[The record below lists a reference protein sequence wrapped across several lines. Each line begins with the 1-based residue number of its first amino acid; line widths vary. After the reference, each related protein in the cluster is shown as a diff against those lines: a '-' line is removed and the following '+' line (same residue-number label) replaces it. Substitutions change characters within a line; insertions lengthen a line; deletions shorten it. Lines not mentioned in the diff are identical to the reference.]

1 LYKGNAIYDGVC
13 FIKANKLK
21 DIQLSIE
28 VKKTMKIVVAP
39 DSFKGSLTA
48 VEVSDAI
55 EQGVREIFPEAEIV
69 KIPMADGGD
78 GTVQCLVN
86 ATGGEILKEKVTG
99 PLGDEVLASYGILG
113 DKKTA
118 VIEMAEASGLTL
130 VPENKRNPLITTTYG
145 TGQLIKSALDQGCR
159 KMIIGIGGSAT
170 NDRGAGMVQALGV
183 KLLDREGK
191 EIGFGGGELKKV
203 FRIDT
208 KYLDNRLSETK
219 VLIASDV
226 SNPLCGPKG
235 AARIYGPQKGATPE
249 VIKELDESLAY
260 FAEIIKRDLNKDIK
274 DIPGAGAAGGLGAS
288 LIAFLDAELRPG
300 IEIMIE
306 IVKLEQ
312 AIKDADLVITGE
324 GKIDSQTIYGKAPIG
339 VAKIAK
345 RYNIPVIA
353 VAAIIGDDAD
363 IVHQYG
369 ISSLISVS
377 AQPMRLDESVSNKV
391 LLIKNSIKQSMRA
404 IKTGKGLKTRL

>member
-1 LYKGNAIYDGVC
+1 
-13 FIKANKLK
+13 
-21 DIQLSIE
+21 
-28 VKKTMKIVVAP
+28 MKIVIAP

-48 VEVSDAI
+48 VEVADAI
-55 EQGVREIFPEAEIV
+55 GQGVREIFPEAKII

-86 ATGGEILKEKVTG
+86 ATGGEILKEKVVG
-99 PLGDEVLASYGILG
+99 PLGDEVWASYGILG

-130 VPENKRNPLITTTYG
+130 VPEDKRNPLITTTYG
-145 TGQLIKSALDQGCR
+145 TGQLIKAALDQGCR

-170 NDRGAGMVQALGV
+170 NDGGAGMVQALGV
-183 KLLDREGK
+183 RLLDREGK
-191 EIGFGGGELKKV
+191 EIGFGGGELKKIN
-203 FRIDT
+203 RINISN
-208 KYLDNRLSETK
+208 LDNRLSETE

-249 VIKELDESLAY
+249 IIEELDESLAH
-260 FAEIIKRDLNKDIK
+260 FAEVIKRDLNKDIK
-274 DIPGAGAAGGLGAS
+274 DIPGGGAAGGLGAG
-288 LIAFLDAELRPG
+288 LMAFLDAELKPG

-312 AIKDADLVITGE
+312 AIKDTDLVITGE

-345 RYNIPVIA
+345 KYNVPVIA
-353 VAAIIGDDAD
+353 VAAIVGDDAD
-363 IVHQYG
+363 IVHKYG
-369 ISSLISVS
+369 IN
-377 AQPMRLDESVSNKV
+377 A
-391 LLIKNSIKQSMRA
+391 LIKIIEPPMSLTESKPKKVKLIKRCIKQFFRE
-404 IKTGKGLKTRL
+404 KGRNFPLSFEDNKIL

>member
-1 LYKGNAIYDGVC
+1 
-13 FIKANKLK
+13 
-21 DIQLSIE
+21 
-28 VKKTMKIVVAP
+28 MKIVVAP

-55 EQGVREIFPEAEIV
+55 EQGIREIFPEAEIK

-86 ATGGEILKEKVTG
+86 ATGGKILKEKVTG
-99 PLGDEVLASYGILG
+99 PLGDEVWASYGILG

-145 TGQLIKSALDQGCR
+145 TGQLIKSALGQGCR

-170 NDRGAGMVQALGV
+170 NDGGAGMVQALGGI
-183 KLLDREGK
+183 LLDKGGE

-203 FRIDT
+203 FRINT
-208 KYLDNRLSETK
+208 KYLDKRLSETK

-235 AARIYGPQKGATPE
+235 ASRVYGPQKGATPE
-249 VIKELDESLAY
+249 MIKKLDESLAY

-274 DIPGAGAAGGLGAS
+274 DMPGAGAAGGLGAG
-288 LIAFLDAELRPG
+288 LIAFLDAELRQG
-300 IEIMIE
+300 IEIIIE
-306 IVKLEQ
+306 IVKLER
-312 AIKDADLVITGE
+312 AIQDADLVITGE

-345 RYNIPVIA
+345 KYNVPVIA

-369 ISSLISVS
+369 IDTLLKISEPPMNLNESKVKKYRLI
-377 AQPMRLDESVSNKV
+377 KKT
-391 LLIKNSIKQSMRA
+391 IKNSKIE
-404 IKTGKGLKTRL
+404 ILKKITMNYRVKE

>member
-1 LYKGNAIYDGVC
+1 
-13 FIKANKLK
+13 
-21 DIQLSIE
+21 
-28 VKKTMKIVVAP
+28 MKIVVAP

-48 VEVSDAI
+48 VEVADAI

-86 ATGGEILKEKVTG
+86 ATGGEILKEKVTD
-99 PLGDEVLASYGILG
+99 PLGNEVLASYGILG

-145 TGQLIKSALDQGCR
+145 TGELIKIALDQGCR

-170 NDRGAGMVQALGV
+170 NDGGAGMVQALGV
-183 KLLDREGK
+183 KLLDKDE
-191 EIGFGGGELKKV
+191 EELGFGGGELKKV

-219 VLIASDV
+219 VLVASDV

-235 AARIYGPQKGATPE
+235 ASWIYGPQKGATPE
-249 VIKELDESLAY
+249 IIKELDESLAH
-260 FAEIIKRDLNKDIK
+260 FAEIVKRDLNKDVK
-274 DIPGAGAAGGLGAS
+274 DIPGAGAAGGLGAG
-288 LIAFLDAELRPG
+288 LMAFLDAELKPG
-300 IEIMIE
+300 IEIIIE

-312 AIKDADLVITGE
+312 VIKGADLVITGE

-345 RYNIPVIA
+345 KYNIPVIA
-353 VAAIIGDDAD
+353 VAAIISADAD

-369 ISSLISVS
+369 I
-377 AQPMRLDESVSNKV
+377 NT
-391 LLIKNSIKQSMRA
+391 LIKISEPPMSLAEPKSKKIGLIKRSVKQFLERKEEA
-404 IKTGKGLKTRL
+404 FHKI

>member
-1 LYKGNAIYDGVC
+1 
-13 FIKANKLK
+13 
-21 DIQLSIE
+21 
-28 VKKTMKIVVAP
+28 MKIVVAP

-48 VEVSDAI
+48 IEVSDAI
-55 EQGVREIFPEAEIV
+55 EQGIREVFPEAEII

-99 PLGDEVLASYGILG
+99 PLGGEVLASYGILG

-130 VPENKRNPLITTTYG
+130 VPENQRNPLITTTYG
-145 TGQLIKSALDQGCR
+145 TGQLIKAALDQGCR

-170 NDRGAGMVQALGV
+170 NDGGAGMLQALGV
-183 KLLDREGK
+183 KLLNQEGK
-191 EIGFGGGELKKV
+191 EVGFGGVELKKI

-235 AARIYGPQKGATPE
+235 AARVYGPQKGATPE
-249 VIKELDESLAY
+249 MIEELDKSLSY
-260 FAEIIKRDLNKDIK
+260 FAELTKRDLNKDVK

-288 LIAFLDAELRPG
+288 LMAFLDAELRPG

-306 IVKLEQ
+306 AVKLEQ

-345 RYNIPVIA
+345 KYNIPVIA
-353 VAAIIGDDAD
+353 VAAIIGEDAD
-363 IVHQYG
+363 IVYQYG
-369 ISSLISVS
+369 I
-377 AQPMRLDESVSNKV
+377 NT
-391 LLIKNSIKQSMRA
+391 LIKISEPPMSLAEPKSKKVWLIKKSIKQFLERKKEA
-404 IKTGKGLKTRL
+404 FH

>member
-1 LYKGNAIYDGVC
+1 
-13 FIKANKLK
+13 
-21 DIQLSIE
+21 
-28 VKKTMKIVVAP
+28 
-39 DSFKGSLTA
+39 
-48 VEVSDAI
+48 
-55 EQGVREIFPEAEIV
+55 
-69 KIPMADGGD
+69 
-78 GTVQCLVN
+78 
-86 ATGGEILKEKVTG
+86 
-99 PLGDEVLASYGILG
+99 LASYGILG

-145 TGQLIKSALDQGCR
+145 TGQLIKAALDRGCR

-170 NDRGAGMVQALGV
+170 NDGGAGMLQALGV
-183 KLLDREGK
+183 KLLNREGK
-191 EIGFGGGELKKV
+191 EIGFGGGELKKI

-235 AARIYGPQKGATPE
+235 ASWIYGPQKGATPE
-249 VIKELDESLAY
+249 IIKVLDESLAH
-260 FAEIIKRDLNKDIK
+260 FAEIVKRDLNKDVK

-288 LIAFLDAELRPG
+288 LMAFLDAELRPG
-300 IEIMIE
+300 IEIVIE
-306 IVKLEQ
+306 IVRLER
-312 AIKDADLVITGE
+312 AIKGADLVITGE

-345 RYNIPVIA
+345 KYNVPVIA

-369 ISSLISVS
+369 INTLISVTGT
-377 AQPMRLDESVSNKV
+377 PMRLDESLPNKV
-391 LLIKNSIKQSMRA
+391 SLIKNSIKQSMMA
-404 IKTGKGLKTRL
+404 IKTGKELKKN

>member
-1 LYKGNAIYDGVC
+1 
-13 FIKANKLK
+13 
-21 DIQLSIE
+21 
-28 VKKTMKIVVAP
+28 MKIVVAP

-48 VEVSDAI
+48 SEVSDAI

-86 ATGGEILKEKVTG
+86 ATGGEILREKVTG
-99 PLGDEVLASYGILG
+99 PLGDEVWASYGILG

-130 VPENKRNPLITTTYG
+130 VPEDKRNPLITTTYG
-145 TGQLIKSALDQGCR
+145 TGQLIKFALDQGCR

-170 NDRGAGMVQALGV
+170 NDGGAGMVQALGV
-183 KLLDREGK
+183 KLLDKDGE
-191 EIGFGGGELKKV
+191 EVGFGGGELKNIT
-203 FRIDT
+203 RIDINCI
-208 KYLDNRLSETK
+208 DERLFNTK
-219 VLIASDV
+219 VLVASDV

-235 AARIYGPQKGATPE
+235 ASRIYGPQKGATPE
-249 VIKELDESLAY
+249 IIEELDESLAH

-288 LIAFLDAELRPG
+288 LMAFLDAELKPG
-300 IEIMIE
+300 IDIVIE

-312 AIKDADLVITGE
+312 AIKDANLVITGE

-345 RYNIPVIA
+345 KYNIQVIA

-363 IVHQYG
+363 IVHQHG
-369 ISSLISVS
+369 IDNLIKVS
-377 AQPMRLDESVSNKV
+377 EPPMNLDDSISNKV
-391 LLIKNSIKQSMRA
+391 SLIKDRIKKSLR
-404 IKTGKGLKTRL
+404 KLKIGDFC

>member
-1 LYKGNAIYDGVC
+1 
-13 FIKANKLK
+13 
-21 DIQLSIE
+21 
-28 VKKTMKIVVAP
+28 MKIVVAP

-48 VEVSDAI
+48 VEVADAI
-55 EQGVREIFPEAEIV
+55 EQGIREIFPEAEIV

-86 ATGGEILKEKVTG
+86 ATGGEILKEKVTD
-99 PLGDEVLASYGILG
+99 PLGGEVLASYGILG

-145 TGQLIKSALDQGCR
+145 TGQLIKAALDQGCR

-170 NDRGAGMVQALGV
+170 NDGGAGMVQALGV
-183 KLLDREGK
+183 KLLDKDGE
-191 EIGFGGGELKKV
+191 ELGFGGGELKKA
-203 FRIDT
+203 FQIDT

-219 VLIASDV
+219 VLVASDV

-235 AARIYGPQKGATPE
+235 ASWIYGPQKGATPE
-249 VIKELDESLAY
+249 VIEELDESLAH
-260 FAEIIKRDLNKDIK
+260 FAEIVKRDLNKDVK

-288 LIAFLDAELRPG
+288 LMAFLNAELKPG
-300 IEIMIE
+300 IEIIIE
-306 IVKLEQ
+306 AVKLEE

-339 VAKIAK
+339 VAKIAQK
-345 RYNIPVIA
+345 YNIPVIA

-369 ISSLISVS
+369 I
-377 AQPMRLDESVSNKV
+377 NT
-391 LLIKNSIKQSMRA
+391 LIKISEPPMSLAEPKSKKVRLIKKSIKQFLERKKESFH
-404 IKTGKGLKTRL
+404 

>member
-1 LYKGNAIYDGVC
+1 
-13 FIKANKLK
+13 
-21 DIQLSIE
+21 
-28 VKKTMKIVVAP
+28 MKIVIAP

-55 EQGVREIFPEAEIV
+55 EQGAREIFPEAEIV

-86 ATGGEILKEKVTG
+86 ATGGEILREKVTG
-99 PLGDEVLASYGILG
+99 PLEDEVLASYGILG

-145 TGQLIKSALDQGCR
+145 TGQLIKAALDRGCR

-170 NDRGAGMVQALGV
+170 NDAGAGMVQALGA
-183 KLLDREGK
+183 KLLDKDGE

-203 FRIDT
+203 LRIDT
-208 KYLDNRLSETK
+208 KYFDNRLSKTK

-235 AARIYGPQKGATPE
+235 ASRIYGPQKGATPE
-249 VIKELDESLAY
+249 VIEELDESLAH
-260 FAEIIKRDLNKDIK
+260 FAEVIKKDLNKDVK
-274 DIPGAGAAGGLGAS
+274 DIPGSGAAGGLGAG
-288 LIAFLDAELRPG
+288 LIAFLNAELKPG
-300 IEIMIE
+300 IDIVIE

-312 AIKDADLVITGE
+312 AIKGADLVITGE

-345 RYNIPVIA
+345 KYNIPVIA
-353 VAAIIGDDAD
+353 VAAIISDDAD
-363 IVHQYG
+363 IVHQHG
-369 ISSLISVS
+369 INFLIKVS
-377 AQPMRLDESVSNKV
+377 EPPMRLNYSKDNKISIIRKS
-391 LLIKNSIKQSMRA
+391 IKNVIKNMKSEKK
-404 IKTGKGLKTRL
+404 I

>member
-1 LYKGNAIYDGVC
+1 
-13 FIKANKLK
+13 
-21 DIQLSIE
+21 
-28 VKKTMKIVVAP
+28 MKIVVAP

-86 ATGGEILKEKVTG
+86 ATGGEILKEKVKG

-113 DKKTA
+113 DKKRA

-170 NDRGAGMVQALGV
+170 NDGGAGMVQALGA
-183 KLLDREGK
+183 KLLDKNGK
-191 EIGFGGGELKKV
+191 EIGFGGGELKKI

-208 KYLDNRLSETK
+208 KYLDKRLSETK

-235 AARIYGPQKGATPE
+235 ASQVYGPQKGATPE
-249 VIKELDESLAY
+249 IIEELDESLAY

-274 DIPGAGAAGGLGAS
+274 DMPGSGAAGGLGAG

-300 IEIMIE
+300 IEITIE

-345 RYNIPVIA
+345 KYNIPVIA
-353 VAAIIGDDAD
+353 VAAIISDDAD

-369 ISSLISVS
+369 INTLLKISEPPINL
-377 AQPMRLDESVSNKV
+377 AEPKLKKV
-391 LLIKNSIKQSMRA
+391 QLIKKCIEQF
-404 IKTGKGLKTRL
+404 LKRKKEVFH

>member
-1 LYKGNAIYDGVC
+1 
-13 FIKANKLK
+13 
-21 DIQLSIE
+21 
-28 VKKTMKIVVAP
+28 MKIVIAP

-55 EQGVREIFPEAEIV
+55 EQGIREIFPEVEIV

-86 ATGGEILKEKVTG
+86 ATEGEILKEKVTG
-99 PLGDEVLASYGILG
+99 PLGDEILASYGILG

-130 VPENKRNPLITTTYG
+130 VPENRRNPLVTTTYG
-145 TGQLIKSALDQGCR
+145 TGQLIKFALDQGCR

-170 NDRGAGMVQALGV
+170 NDGGAGMVQALGA
-183 KLLDREGK
+183 KLLDKDGE

-219 VLIASDV
+219 VLVASDV
-226 SNPLCGPKG
+226 SNPLCGPQG
-235 AARIYGPQKGATPE
+235 ASRIYGPQKGATPE
-249 VIKELDESLAY
+249 VIEELDESLAY
-260 FAEIIKRDLNKDIK
+260 FAGIIKRDLNKDVK

-288 LIAFLDAELRPG
+288 LIAFLNAELRPG
-300 IEIMIE
+300 IEIIIE

-312 AIKDADLVITGE
+312 AIKGADLVITGE

-345 RYNIPVIA
+345 KYHIPVIA
-353 VAAIIGDDAD
+353 VAAIIGNDAD
-363 IVHQYG
+363 IVYQYG
-369 ISSLISVS
+369 INTLLKISEPPMNLNESKAKKYRLI
-377 AQPMRLDESVSNKV
+377 KKT
-391 LLIKNSIKQSMRA
+391 IKNSKIE
-404 IKTGKGLKTRL
+404 ILKKITMNYKVKE

>member
-1 LYKGNAIYDGVC
+1 
-13 FIKANKLK
+13 
-21 DIQLSIE
+21 
-28 VKKTMKIVVAP
+28 MKIVIAP

-48 VEVSDAI
+48 MEVSDAI
-55 EQGVREIFPEAEIV
+55 EQGIREIFPEAKIV

-86 ATGGEILKEKVTG
+86 ATGGKILREKVTG
-99 PLGDEVLASYGILG
+99 PLGNEVLASYGILG

-145 TGQLIKSALDQGCR
+145 TGQLIKSALGQGCR

-170 NDRGAGMVQALGV
+170 NDGGAGMVQALGA
-183 KLLDREGK
+183 KLLDKDGE

-208 KYLDNRLSETK
+208 KCLDNRLSETK

-226 SNPLCGPKG
+226 SNPLCGSQG
-235 AARIYGPQKGATPE
+235 ASRIYGPQKGATPE
-249 VIKELDESLAY
+249 VIEELDESLAY
-260 FAEIIKRDLNKDIK
+260 FAGIIKRDLNKDVK
-274 DIPGAGAAGGLGAS
+274 DMPGAGAAGGLGAG

-300 IEIMIE
+300 IEIIIE

-312 AIKDADLVITGE
+312 AIQDADLVITGE

-345 RYNIPVIA
+345 KYNVPVIA

-369 ISSLISVS
+369 IDTLLKISEPPMNLNESKVKKYRLI
-377 AQPMRLDESVSNKV
+377 KKT
-391 LLIKNSIKQSMRA
+391 IKNSKIE
-404 IKTGKGLKTRL
+404 ILKKITMNYRVKE

>member
-1 LYKGNAIYDGVC
+1 
-13 FIKANKLK
+13 
-21 DIQLSIE
+21 
-28 VKKTMKIVVAP
+28 MKIVVAP

-86 ATGGEILKEKVTG
+86 ATGGEILREKVTG
-99 PLGDEVLASYGILG
+99 PLGDEVWASYGILG

-145 TGQLIKSALDQGCR
+145 TGQLIKFALDQGCR

-170 NDRGAGMVQALGV
+170 NDVGAGMVQALGA
-183 KLLDREGK
+183 KLLDKEGE

-235 AARIYGPQKGATPE
+235 AARVYGPQKGATPE
-249 VIKELDESLAY
+249 MIKKLDESLAY

-274 DIPGAGAAGGLGAS
+274 DILGAGAAGGLGAG
-288 LIAFLDAELRPG
+288 LMAFLDAELKPG
-300 IEIMIE
+300 IEIIIE

-345 RYNIPVIA
+345 KYNIPVIA

-363 IVHQYG
+363 IVHQHG
-369 ISSLISVS
+369 I
-377 AQPMRLDESVSNKV
+377 DN
-391 LLIKNSIKQSMRA
+391 LIKVSEPPMSLTEPKSKKIGLVKRSIKQFLER
-404 IKTGKGLKTRL
+404 KKGAFY

>member
-1 LYKGNAIYDGVC
+1 
-13 FIKANKLK
+13 
-21 DIQLSIE
+21 
-28 VKKTMKIVVAP
+28 MKIVIAP

-55 EQGVREIFPEAEIV
+55 EQGIREIFPESEIV

-78 GTVQCLVN
+78 GTAHCLVN
-86 ATGGEILKEKVTG
+86 ATGGKILIEKVTG

-130 VPENKRNPLITTTYG
+130 VPENRRNPLVTTTYG
-145 TGQLIKSALDQGCR
+145 TGQLIKFALDQGCR

-170 NDRGAGMVQALGV
+170 NDGGTGMVQALGA
-183 KLLDREGK
+183 KLLDKDGE

-219 VLIASDV
+219 VLVASDV
-226 SNPLCGPKG
+226 SNPLCGPQG
-235 AARIYGPQKGATPE
+235 ASRIYGPQKGATPE
-249 VIKELDESLAY
+249 VIEELDESLAY
-260 FAEIIKRDLNKDIK
+260 FAGIIKRDLNKDVK

-288 LIAFLDAELRPG
+288 LMAFLNAELRPG
-300 IEIMIE
+300 IEIIIE

-312 AIKDADLVITGE
+312 AIKGADLVITGE

-345 RYNIPVIA
+345 KYHIPVIA
-353 VAAIIGDDAD
+353 VAAIIGNDAD
-363 IVHQYG
+363 IVYQYG
-369 ISSLISVS
+369 INTLLKISEPPMNLNESKAKKYRLI
-377 AQPMRLDESVSNKV
+377 KKT
-391 LLIKNSIKQSMRA
+391 IKNSKIE
-404 IKTGKGLKTRL
+404 ILKKITMNYRVKE

>member
-1 LYKGNAIYDGVC
+1 
-13 FIKANKLK
+13 
-21 DIQLSIE
+21 
-28 VKKTMKIVVAP
+28 MKIVVAP

-48 VEVSDAI
+48 AEVSDAI
-55 EQGVREIFPEAEIV
+55 EQGTREIFPEAEIV

-86 ATGGEILKEKVTG
+86 ATGGEILREKVKG
-99 PLGDEVLASYGILG
+99 PLGGEVLASYGILG

-130 VPENKRNPLITTTYG
+130 VPENQRNPLITTTYG
-145 TGQLIKSALDQGCR
+145 TGQLIKAALDQGCR

-170 NDRGAGMVQALGV
+170 NDGGAGMLQALGV
-183 KLLDREGK
+183 KLLNQEGK
-191 EIGFGGGELKKV
+191 EVGFGGGELKKI

-226 SNPLCGPKG
+226 SNPLCGPQG
-235 AARIYGPQKGATPE
+235 ASRIYGPQKGATPE
-249 VIKELDESLAY
+249 IIEELDKSLSY
-260 FAEIIKRDLNKDIK
+260 FAELIKRDLNKDVK

-288 LIAFLDAELRPG
+288 LMAFLDAELRPG
-300 IEIMIE
+300 IEIIIE

-324 GKIDSQTIYGKAPIG
+324 GKIDGQTIYGKAPIG

-345 RYNIPVIA
+345 KYNIPVIA

-363 IVHQYG
+363 IVYQYG
-369 ISSLISVS
+369 INTLLKISEPPMSLAEPKSK
-377 AQPMRLDESVSNKV
+377 KV
-391 LLIKNSIKQSMRA
+391 WLIKKSIKQFLERKKEA
-404 IKTGKGLKTRL
+404 FY

>member
-1 LYKGNAIYDGVC
+1 
-13 FIKANKLK
+13 
-21 DIQLSIE
+21 
-28 VKKTMKIVVAP
+28 MKIVVAP

-55 EQGVREIFPEAEIV
+55 EQGVREIFPEAEVV

-86 ATGGEILKEKVTG
+86 ATGGKILREKVTG

-145 TGQLIKSALDQGCR
+145 TGQLIKAALDQECR

-170 NDRGAGMVQALGV
+170 NDGGAGMVQALGV
-183 KLLDREGK
+183 KLLDKNGE

-208 KYLDNRLSETK
+208 KYLNNHLSETK

-226 SNPLCGPKG
+226 SNPLCGSKG
-235 AARIYGPQKGATPE
+235 ASRIYGPQKGATPE
-249 VIKELDESLAY
+249 IIEELDESLAH
-260 FAEIIKRDLNKDIK
+260 FAEIIKRDLHKHIK

-288 LIAFLDAELRPG
+288 LMAFLNAELRPG
-300 IEIMIE
+300 IEIIIE

-339 VAKIAK
+339 VARIAK
-345 RYNIPVIA
+345 KYNIPVIA
-353 VAAIIGDDAD
+353 VAAIISDDAD
-363 IVHQYG
+363 IVHQHG
-369 ISSLISVS
+369 I
-377 AQPMRLDESVSNKV
+377 DN
-391 LLIKNSIKQSMRA
+391 LIKVSEPPMSLAEPKSKKVRLVKRSIKQFLERKKEA
-404 IKTGKGLKTRL
+404 FH

>member
-1 LYKGNAIYDGVC
+1 
-13 FIKANKLK
+13 
-21 DIQLSIE
+21 
-28 VKKTMKIVVAP
+28 MKIVIAP

-78 GTVQCLVN
+78 GTAQCLVN
-86 ATGGEILKEKVTG
+86 ATGGKIFREKVTG

-130 VPENKRNPLITTTYG
+130 VPEGKRNPLITTTYG

-170 NDRGAGMVQALGV
+170 NDGGAGMVQALGV
-183 KLLDREGK
+183 KLLDKNGE

-208 KYLDNRLSETK
+208 KYLDNHLSETE

-249 VIKELDESLAY
+249 IIEELDKSLAH

-274 DIPGAGAAGGLGAS
+274 DMPGAGAAGGLGAG
-288 LIAFLDAELRPG
+288 LIAFLDAELKQG
-300 IEIMIE
+300 IEIVIE

-312 AIKDADLVITGE
+312 AIKEADLVITGE
-324 GKIDSQTIYGKAPIG
+324 GKIDKQTIYGKAPIG

-345 RYNIPVIA
+345 KYNIPVIA
-353 VAAIIGDDAD
+353 IAAIIGDDAD
-363 IVHQYG
+363 IVHQHG
-369 ISSLISVS
+369 I
-377 AQPMRLDESVSNKV
+377 DN
-391 LLIKNSIKQSMRA
+391 LIKVSEPPININAPKLKKIKSIKNKISES
-404 IKTGKGLKTRL
+404 LKSIIFKN

>member
-1 LYKGNAIYDGVC
+1 
-13 FIKANKLK
+13 
-21 DIQLSIE
+21 
-28 VKKTMKIVVAP
+28 MKIVVAP

-48 VEVSDAI
+48 IEVSDAI
-55 EQGVREIFPEAEIV
+55 EQGIREVFPEAEIV

-86 ATGGEILKEKVTG
+86 VTGGEILREKVTG
-99 PLGDEVLASYGILG
+99 PLGGEVLASYGILG
-113 DKKTA
+113 DKKSA

-130 VPENKRNPLITTTYG
+130 VPENQRNPLITTTYG
-145 TGQLIKSALDQGCR
+145 TGQLIKAALDQECR

-170 NDRGAGMVQALGV
+170 NDGGAGMLQALGV
-183 KLLDREGK
+183 KLLNQEGK
-191 EIGFGGGELKKV
+191 EVGFGGGELKKI

-226 SNPLCGPKG
+226 SNPLCGPQG
-235 AARIYGPQKGATPE
+235 ASRIYGPQKGATPE
-249 VIKELDESLAY
+249 IIEELDKSLSY
-260 FAEIIKRDLNKDIK
+260 FAELIKRDLNKDVK

-288 LIAFLDAELRPG
+288 LMAFLDAELRPG

-306 IVKLEQ
+306 AVKLEQ

-345 RYNIPVIA
+345 KYNIPVVA
-353 VAAIIGDDAD
+353 VAAIIGEDAD
-363 IVHQYG
+363 IVYQYG
-369 ISSLISVS
+369 INTLIKISEPPMSLS
-377 AQPMRLDESVSNKV
+377 ESKYNKSI
-391 LLIKNSIKQSMRA
+391 LIKNSIENSKMA
-404 IKTGKGLKTRL
+404 ILKKIEKN

>member
-1 LYKGNAIYDGVC
+1 
-13 FIKANKLK
+13 
-21 DIQLSIE
+21 
-28 VKKTMKIVVAP
+28 MKIVIAP

-55 EQGVREIFPEAEIV
+55 EQGIREIFPESEIV

-78 GTVQCLVN
+78 GTVHCLVN
-86 ATGGEILKEKVTG
+86 ATGGKILKEKVTG

-130 VPENKRNPLITTTYG
+130 VSENRRNPLVTTTYG
-145 TGQLIKSALDQGCR
+145 TGQLIKFALDQGCR

-170 NDRGAGMVQALGV
+170 NDGGAGMVQALGA
-183 KLLDREGK
+183 KLLDKDGE

-219 VLIASDV
+219 VLVASDV
-226 SNPLCGPKG
+226 SNPLCGPQG
-235 AARIYGPQKGATPE
+235 ASRIYGPQKGATPE
-249 VIKELDESLAY
+249 VIEELDESLAY
-260 FAEIIKRDLNKDIK
+260 FAGIIKRDLNKDVK

-288 LIAFLDAELRPG
+288 LIAFLNAELRPG
-300 IEIMIE
+300 IEIIIE

-312 AIKDADLVITGE
+312 AIKGADLVITGE

-345 RYNIPVIA
+345 KYHIPVIA
-353 VAAIIGDDAD
+353 VAAIIGNDAD
-363 IVHQYG
+363 IVYQYG
-369 ISSLISVS
+369 INTLLKISEPPMNLNESKAKKYRLI
-377 AQPMRLDESVSNKV
+377 KKT
-391 LLIKNSIKQSMRA
+391 IKNSKIE
-404 IKTGKGLKTRL
+404 ILKKITMNYRVKE